1 MKSTCLGRRIFL
13 APIMALAQSKNY
25 EERIFLDPLDQ
36 SSNTYSGRI
45 ILSFALCNTVSYS
58 DVGDFNKV
66 TTIITFDKV
75 KSAEDARAQKQA
87 DVDKFISNF
96 SKDPGLCSP
105 R

>member
-1 MKSTCLGRRIFL
+1 MNRLVLAAEIFL
-13 APIMALAQSKNY
+13 APIITLAQSNNY
-25 EERIFLDPLDQ
+25 VARIFLDPLDQ
-36 SSNTYSGRI
+36 SSHTYSGRI
-45 ILSFALCNTVSYS
+45 ILSFALCNTVGYS

-66 TTIITFDKV
+66 TTIITFEGV

-87 DVDKFISNF
+87 DIDKFISNF